1 MEQLDGAL
9 YYDETGILLF
19 VQYGERAKRDV
30 IWSWGIKLC
39 VKDYSKSQFR
49 TLVIGYDVYAAI
61 NSGLRGPY
69 TVLLTGRGSKRPDF
83 NHI

>member
-9 YYDETGILLF
+9 YYDGTGILLF

-30 IWSWGIKLC
+30 IWWSWEIKSC
-39 VKDYSKSQFR
+39 VKDYAKSQLR

-61 NSGLRGPY
+61 NSGVRGPY
-69 TVLLTGRGSKRPDF
+69 TVLLTGRGSK
-83 NHI
+83 